1 MESLRSTIRF
11 TGAALL
17 ALLVVVPSASA
28 VTNDCLTQFDG
39 VPDADKQGGSFA
51 CTDGDSSCDTDS
63 TPNQCTFNFSV
74 CSNQPGTGCTAAE
87 IKKVSVK
94 RVNGKCS
101 VSGLKF
107 TPNGSTATCGTSTG
121 VVVKTKKKGKK
132 AGKCTIQISAK
143 STTKPRQTDKN
154 KLILTCNP
162 AGTLCP
168 DGSQPPCQTVTKCP
182 KNTAGGPDQLV
193 FTILGQGTDLD
204 NGWTGTSHNFPV
216 IKDATTTFC
225 LQGCDQ
231 TSNPMCTANGPTGAN
246 SVNGQF
252 FGPPLPLI
260 AGGVPVCVIN
270 RFSGDA
276 TGMGNIQTGEMN
288 GLIPLF
294 SDVFA
299 TDATRVCPQC
309 LSGTC
314 DSGSKRGVSC
324 HVDGSVV
331 VANSLATNK
340 NFQLSKDCP
349 PLGNPLS
356 TLVIN
361 LPITTGT
368 IGTPGTGGSKPCRE
382 KEAQGVPVKDNNCS
396 GGCGQGN
403 CTGLACVSKIA
414 DPSNPAQMICVDSKG
429 GLSQA
434 CCNDNTTVPCFDT
447 GTGGIGIQRTGRAVA
462 PTPAFPDPT
471 YPKTAEGVVTVA
483 TFCEAATGS
492 SNIDTVTGLPGPGA
506 VIFNNHAEWSILP

>member
-1 MESLRSTIRF
+1 MESLRSMLRF

-28 VTNDCLTQFDG
+28 VKNDCLVQFSG
-39 VPDADKQGGSFA
+39 VPDADAQGGSLDCA
-51 CTDGDSSCDTDS
+51 DGDSSCDTDS
-63 TPNQCTFNFSV
+63 TANQCTFSLNV
-74 CSNQPGTGCTAAE
+74 CANQASTTCTTPVE
-87 IKKVSVK
+87 IKKVTVRK
-94 RVNGKCS
+94 LAGKCS

-107 TPNGSTATCGTSTG
+107 TPSGSTAACGPTPG
-121 VVVKTKKKGKK
+121 VVVKTKKNGTKP
-132 AGKCTIQISAK
+132 GKCKIQISAK
-143 STTKPRQTDKN
+143 STTRPRQVDKN
-154 KLILTCNP
+154 TLILTCNP
-162 AGTLCP
+162 GGTP
-168 DGSQPPCQTVTKCP
+168 TGGPTCP
-182 KNTAGGPDQLV
+182 KNTAGGPDQLA

-225 LQGCDQ
+225 LQGCDK
-231 TSNPMCTANGPTGAN
+231 TSNPMCTADGPTGPG

-276 TGMGNIQTGEMN
+276 TGMGNLQTGEMT

-299 TDATRVCPQC
+299 TDPTRVCPQC
-309 LSGTC
+309 LAGTC
-314 DSGSKRGVSC
+314 DSGGKRGQAC

-331 VANSLATNK
+331 VAQSLATNK

-349 PLGNPLS
+349 PLGSPLS

-403 CTGLACVSKIA
+403 CTGAACATKIP

-434 CCNDNTTVPCFDT
+434 CCNDNTSVPCFDT
-447 GTGGIGIQRTGRAVA
+447 GPGGIGIQRTGHAVA
-462 PTPAFPDPT
+462 ATPVWPDPT